1 MTDNELLLSIS
12 DMMDKK
18 FQSELQ
24 PIKNDLQEMKGR
36 LQNVEVEVQEV
47 KDRLQNVEAEVQ
59 EVRTE
64 VQEVKGR
71 LQNVEAEVQEVRT
84 EVQNVKDRLQS
95 VETGLQTVE
104 SKVHQMSLFQ
114 ENVIMPRLCTIESCY
129 TDTYNRYR
137 SYVDKMDGVFVDVEL
152 LKSVV
157 SDHTRKLQKLA

>member
-36 LQNVEVEVQEV
+36 LQNVE
-47 KDRLQNVEAEVQ
+47 A
-59 EVRTE
+59 E

-137 SYVDKMDGVFVDVEL
+137 SYVDKMNGVFVDVEL

>member
-24 PIKNDLQEMKGR
+24 PIKNDLQEMK
-36 LQNVEVEVQEV
+36 
-47 KDRLQNVEAEVQ
+47 D
-59 EVRTE
+59 
-64 VQEVKGR
+64 R

>member
-59 EVRTE
+59 EV
-64 VQEVKGR
+64 KGR

-114 ENVIMPRLCTIESCY
+114 ENVITPRLCTIESCY

>member
-36 LQNVEVEVQEV
+36 LQNVE
-47 KDRLQNVEAEVQ
+47 A
-59 EVRTE
+59 E

-71 LQNVEAEVQEVRT
+71 LQNVEVEVQEVRT

-137 SYVDKMDGVFVDVEL
+137 SYVDKMDGVFIDVEL

>member
-36 LQNVEVEVQEV
+36 LQNVE
-47 KDRLQNVEAEVQ
+47 A
-59 EVRTE
+59 E

>member
-47 KDRLQNVEAEVQ
+47 KDRLQNVEA
-59 EVRTE
+59 E